1 MYGTFN
7 ITQGSLSTKISFPLN
22 GKYFK
27 TLSCTMLT
35 VLDCMIH
42 TARESINKL
51 EQPNLF
57 NGVEWNGTYVIL
69 TKRR

>member
-1 MYGTFN
+1 MSNNGLDHIFRQRY
-7 ITQGSLSTKISFPLN
+7 LFPLS

-27 TLSCTMLT
+27 TLSCNMLT
-35 VLDCMIH
+35 VLNYMIH
-42 TARESINKL
+42 KERESINKL

-57 NGVEWNGTYVIL
+57 NGVEWNGIYVIL